1 MIAMGLAT
9 PIPAPQKHF
18 SSLNVNSLKDRM
30 SMPSNG
36 MDFAEM
42 VPGFS
47 QPVWGPEISTVG
59 AYSREGYT
67 SIPFDRPVIPFQ
79 TQVVALQ
86 TDEDVTLAINHLS
99 SQITGGEHYWKGA
112 NDEMSNY
119 IEDFS
124 KAIDFDEID
133 TMLVKE
139 LLWYGNSVWKARE
152 GVANI
157 RDRDDLMHIPIS
169 SFARIWWDRQRIPY
183 KYEFRGAQ
191 YQGYH
196 NPDEIIHLKWNPVNA
211 SAFGIGF
218 GVPMTSPHVFEQI
231 TANGMEANKLP
242 SLLDRKYSNQMTMHV
257 AERRY
262 TPRNVYIAKDADDD
276 ERATLQA
283 QVQDLRLGE
292 DLVAGS
298 ALEIQELGSSAR
310 AFNPTQFTDTV
321 LGPIMK
327 AMNDFRGKQG
337 TESSHQFAN
346 AKTSAILDQ
355 IGLSSFPLTVTR
367 MLIDQLFKPWYD
379 ANPLYDPSYGGG
391 YVAVPWETCDFDLN
405 FGRIEK
411 QDVDTKDSIELI
423 KMGWETGAIQDPT
436 ELRELLEDAG
446 LGLRKEY
453 SEAMQAQYDT
463 NQFPPDFGQAPLPQF
478 DDMGGGEIPNNFAN
492 QQMGSTPMDNP
503 IYDSMSIDIRGP
515 NPATDISENNFENK
529 FVPSPYSAQ
538 PSDPRLNF
546 TETQRNFQRWSRNR
560 RLNRK

>member
-1 MIAMGLAT
+1 MGWRSRLNQGMIKMGLAT
-9 PIPAPQKHF
+9 PIQPPQNHF
-18 SSLNVNSLKDRM
+18 SSVNLNSLKSQM
-30 SMPSNG
+30 SIPNNG
-36 MDFAEM
+36 MDFAEA

-67 SIPFDRPVIPFQ
+67 SIPFDKPVIPFQ

-119 IEDFS
+119 IEEFS

-231 TANGMEANKLP
+231 TANGMEPNRLP
-242 SLLDRKYSNQMTMHV
+242 SLLDRKYSNQMTMHI

-262 TPRNVYIAKDADDD
+262 TPRNVYIAKDADDN
-276 ERATLQA
+276 ERATLQS
-283 QVQDLRLGE
+283 QIQDLRLGE

-298 ALEIQELGSSAR
+298 SLEIQELGSSAR

-391 YVAVPWETCDFDLN
+391 YVAVPWETCDYDLN

-423 KMGWETGAIQDPT
+423 KMAWETGAIQDPN
-436 ELRELLEDAG
+436 EMRELLEDAG
-446 LGLRKEY
+446 LGLRKEF
-453 SEAMQAQYDT
+453 SDAMSAQYDPS
-463 NQFPPDFGQAPLPQF
+463 QMPPDFGQQVLPQF

-492 QQMGSTPMDNP
+492 QYMGSPPMDNP

-515 NPATDISENNFENK
+515 G
-529 FVPSPYSAQ
+529 VAQ
-538 PSDPRLNF
+538 PTDPRLNF
-546 TETQRNFQRWSRNR
+546 TETQR
-560 RLNRK
+560 RLNDPKKTPRFRRD

>member
-1 MIAMGLAT
+1 MGWRSRFNNGMLRMGLMQRTYEQPKA
-9 PIPAPQKHF
+9 F
-18 SSLNVNSLKDRM
+18 NSLNLNGLKT
-30 SMPSNG
+30 SISE
-36 MDFAEM
+36 A

-59 AYSREGYT
+59 QYSQEGYT
-67 SIPFDRPVIPFQ
+67 SVPFDKPVIPFQ

-86 TDEDVTLAINHLS
+86 TDEDVTLSINHLA
-99 SQITGGEHYWKGA
+99 SQITGGEHYWKGV
-112 NDEMSNY
+112 NEQMVQY

-124 KAIDFDEID
+124 KAIDFDEFD
-133 TMLVKE
+133 TTLIKE
-139 LLWYGNSVWKARE
+139 LLWYGNSVWKARR

-211 SAFGIGF
+211 SAFGVGF
-218 GVPMTSPHVFEQI
+218 GIPMISPHIFEQI
-231 TANGMEANKLP
+231 TANGMEANQLP
-242 SLLDRKYSNQMTMHV
+242 GLLDRKYSNQMTMHV

-262 TPRNVYIAKDADDD
+262 TPRNVYIAKDADDN

-355 IGLSSFPLTVTR
+355 IGLSSFPLAVAR

-379 ANPLYDPSYGGG
+379 ANPMYDPSYGGG
-391 YVAVPWETCDFDLN
+391 YVAVPWEDCEYDLN
-405 FGRIEK
+405 FGRVEK
-411 QDVDTKDSIELI
+411 QDLEPKDQMEMI
-423 KMGWETGAIQDPT
+423 KMAWETRAVVDPI

-446 LGLRKEY
+446 LSLRKDYTEQMNNEY
-453 SEAMQAQYDT
+453 NNAMQY
-463 NQFPPDFGQAPLPQF
+463 PPDFMQQGYDGVDTP
-478 DDMGGGEIPNNFAN
+478 DNFAN
-492 QQMGSTPMDNP
+492 QNVGSPPMDNP
-503 IYDSMSIDIRGP
+503 IYDQMAIDIRGP
-515 NPATDISENNFENK
+515 QGVGNGNTMTPNPK
-529 FVPSPYSAQ
+529 
-538 PSDPRLNF
+538 SDPTLNF
-546 TETQRNFQRWSRNR
+546 TESSNLRNKR
-560 RLNRK
+560 RYI

>member
-1 MIAMGLAT
+1 MGWRSRLNHGMIKMGLAT
-9 PIPAPQKHF
+9 PIQPPQKQF
-18 SSLNVNSLKDRM
+18 SSINLNSLKERM
-30 SMPSNG
+30 SLPNHG
-36 MDFAEM
+36 MEFNEM

-59 AYSREGYT
+59 ARSREGYT

-112 NDEMSNY
+112 NDVMSDY

-139 LLWYGNSVWKARE
+139 LLWYGNSVWKARD

-211 SAFGIGF
+211 SAFGVGF
-218 GVPMTSPHVFEQI
+218 AVPMTSPHTFEQI
-231 TANGMEANKLP
+231 VSGGMELNKLP
-242 SLLDRKYSNQMTMHV
+242 SLLDRKYSNQMTMHI

-262 TPRNVYIAKDADDD
+262 TPRNVYIAKDADDN

-292 DLVAGS
+292 DLIAGS
-298 ALEIQELGSSAR
+298 DLTVQELGSSAR

-391 YVAVPWETCDFDLN
+391 YVAVPWEDCDFDLN

-411 QDVDTKDSIELI
+411 QDTDTKDSIELI
-423 KMGWETGAIQDPT
+423 KMGWETGAIQDPN

-446 LGLRKEY
+446 LAIRKEY
-453 SEAMQAQYDT
+453 SDAMNSQYDT
-463 NQFPPDFGQAPLPQF
+463 NQFPPDFGQEPLPQF

-492 QQMGSTPMDNP
+492 QNMGSPPMDNP
-503 IYDSMSIDIRGP
+503 IYDSMSIDLRGP
-515 NPATDISENNFENK
+515 GDP
-529 FVPSPYSAQ
+529 Q
-538 PSDPRLNF
+538 PTDPRLNF
-546 TETQRNFQRWSRNR
+546 TETQRNFQQWSRNR
-560 RLNRK
+560 RLSRK

>member
-1 MIAMGLAT
+1 MGWRSRLNQGMIAMGLAT
-9 PIPAPQKHF
+9 PIPPPQKQF
-18 SSLNVNSLKDRM
+18 SSVNLNSLKN
-30 SMPSNG
+30 SISNNG
-36 MDFAEM
+36 MEFNEM

-59 AYSREGYT
+59 ARSREGYT

-86 TDEDVTLAINHLS
+86 TDEDVTLAINHLA

-112 NDEMSNY
+112 NDEMTAY

-139 LLWYGNSVWKARE
+139 LLWYGNSVWKARD
-152 GVANI
+152 GVENI

-211 SAFGIGF
+211 SAFGVGF
-218 GVPMTSPHVFEQI
+218 AVPMTSPHTFEQI
-231 TANGMEANKLP
+231 VSGGMELNKLP
-242 SLLDRKYSNQMTMHV
+242 SLLDRKYSNQMTMHI

-262 TPRNVYIAKDADDD
+262 TPRNVYIAKDADDN

-411 QDVDTKDSIELI
+411 QDTDTKDSIELI
-423 KMGWETGAIQDPT
+423 KMGWETGAIQDPN

-446 LGLRKEY
+446 LGIRKEY
-453 SEAMQAQYDT
+453 SDAMNSQYDT
-463 NQFPPDFGQAPLPQF
+463 NQFPPDFGQEPLPQF

-492 QQMGSTPMDNP
+492 QYMGSPPMDNP

-515 NPATDISENNFENK
+515 GDP
-529 FVPSPYSAQ
+529 Q

-546 TETQRNFQRWSRNR
+546 TETKRNFQDWSRYR
-560 RLNRK
+560 RLHSK